1 VLPAL
6 IHKMHAAK
14 SRGLDRVEIWGTG
27 KPRREFLFSDDMA
40 DACAM
45 MMNLPDDAFDDLL
58 RGPNG
63 FPLVNIGSGE
73 DQTIAELART
83 VASVVGFGGAL
94 KYDAAK
100 PDGTPRKLLDAGR
113 LRDLGWT
120 ARVDLKSGIA
130 SAYRDFLAREG
141 AFRK

>member
-1 VLPAL
+1 
-6 IHKMHAAK
+6 
-14 SRGLDRVEIWGTG
+14 
-27 KPRREFLFSDDMA
+27 
-40 DACAM
+40 

-63 FPLVNIGSGE
+63 FPLVNIGCGE
-73 DQTIAELART
+73 DQTIAGLART

-94 KYDAAK
+94 KYDATK
-100 PDGTPRKLLDAGR
+100 PDGMPRKLLDTGR

-120 ARVDLKSGIA
+120 ARVDLQSGIA